1 MWIAERLTRAQS
13 TNYGN
18 SLLSVQM
25 LLGKNRTLRN
35 EIDSHEPTII
45 NVVDL
50 GLSMIEEGHE
60 QSEEFKQ
67 HIDELNAMWAK
78 LQEAVD
84 QREAHIKLSEVAQ
97 QVVCRRQIKFNLC
110 LLA

>member
-1 MWIAERLTRAQS
+1 
-13 TNYGN
+13 
-18 SLLSVQM
+18 M

-50 GLSMIEEGHE
+50 GLSMIEEGHPD
-60 QSEEFKQ
+60 SEEFQ
-67 HIDELNAMWAK
+67 RQIDELNASWAE

-84 QREAHIKLSEVAQ
+84 QREARIKLSELAQ
-97 QVVCRRQIKFNLC
+97 QVMTCWCNSSIV
-110 LLA
+110 